1 MPLPHEAAA
10 TWGSVHARSGNEDLA
25 RPYLE
30 QGRRR
35 PDQQGVSRSAGAPF
49 ATGLPR
55 GNGSTNPGSDASGH
69 AAVKGASRFPVG
81 ARQAGETGSSPHR
94 PAIQPSMRD
103 RRSLTL
109 VRAASMRSVRA
120 SMPSMRAL
128 GPASSCRTGVTASP
142 PVRRRQGRRIPGT
155 RSLLPIAPEG
165 DRPGSPLLPAFSLD
179 VVAPLYTRIR
189 MPRLKSAVQTRR
201 RAVACAPSNLRR
213 TLRRRRACFVRG
225 GCAPAPAAPQ
235 HRRHARFGP
244 RRPLF
249 NTAPAALRTAICRPG
264 RLAHAA
270 ACDVPSPVLPAVAIF
285 VPQLLSYENRQVD
298 AYGVVSGQRHPAP
311 TSCLAQ
317 APVPAIVCAP
327 ETDRRFRARD

>member
-1 MPLPHEAAA
+1 MHGLQTKTLPGLIWNRAC
-10 TWGSVHARSGNEDLA
+10 
-25 RPYLE
+25 
-30 QGRRR
+30 RR
-35 PDQQGVSRSAGAPF
+35 PDQQGVSGSAGASF

-55 GNGSTNPGSDASGH
+55 GNGSTNPGSDAPGY
-69 AAVKGASRFPVG
+69 AAIKGASRFPVG
-81 ARQAGETGSSPHR
+81 ARQAGETGASPHR

-109 VRAASMRSVRA
+109 VRSA
-120 SMPSMRAL
+120 SMPSMQAL

-165 DRPGSPLLPAFSLD
+165 DRPGSPLLPAFSLY
-179 VVAPLYTRIR
+179 VVAPLYTCIRI
-189 MPRLKSAVQTRR
+189 PRLKSAVQARR
-201 RAVACAPSNLRR
+201 RAVACASSSLRR

-225 GCAPAPAAPQ
+225 GRAPAPAAPQ
-235 HRRHARFGP
+235 HRRHAQFGP
-244 RRPLF
+244 GRPLF
-249 NTAPAALRTAICRPG
+249 NTAPVGLRTAICRPG

-270 ACDVPSPVLPAVAIF
+270 ACDVPSPVLPAAAIS
-285 VPQLLSYENRQVD
+285 VPQLLSYDNRQVD

-311 TSCLAQ
+311 ASCRAQ
-317 APVPAIVCAP
+317 APAPAILCLP